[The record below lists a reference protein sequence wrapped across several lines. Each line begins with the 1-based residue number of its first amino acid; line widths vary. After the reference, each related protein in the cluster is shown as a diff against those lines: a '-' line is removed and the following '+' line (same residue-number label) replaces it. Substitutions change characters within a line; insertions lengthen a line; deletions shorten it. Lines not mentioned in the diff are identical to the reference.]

1 MRVRV
6 CCGLLCMSLLIF
18 YKIPAKSDDPRTA
31 LGLQKQ
37 SCEMWTRVRQVHGA
51 DAAAMEFW
59 ALGVVSGSNWSTKIE
74 DKDYLKGLDPD
85 AVHAWLDTYCAQH
98 PLARF
103 LDAVWSFM
111 TERKKN

>member
-31 LGLQKQ
+31 LGFQKQ
-37 SCEMWTRVRQVHGA
+37 SCEMWTRVRKVHGA
-51 DAAAMEFW
+51 EAAAMEFW
-59 ALGVVSGSNWSTKIE
+59 ALGFVSGSNWSTKIE